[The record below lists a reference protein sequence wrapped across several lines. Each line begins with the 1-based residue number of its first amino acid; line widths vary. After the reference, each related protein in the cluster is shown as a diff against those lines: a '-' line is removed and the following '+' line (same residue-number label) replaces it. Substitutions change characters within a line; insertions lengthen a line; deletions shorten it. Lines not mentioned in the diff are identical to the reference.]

1 MIGGSGEDSGIKKS
15 NVVNRRMFIFAA
27 AKAVVFFGIVGRLF
41 SLQISENK
49 KYLTLS
55 DKNRL
60 REARLPPVR
69 GEFEDYFGNRIAKN
83 LTVYQLH
90 VVPEQVEDF
99 KTLIVRLKDILN
111 LSSSELEELIKKKN
125 KQKPWET
132 LIVSENLT
140 WDEFSKINFY
150 LHELSGAR
158 PVLTVGRN
166 YPYNET
172 YTHVLGYVSEASVED
187 LISNE
192 IIKERNVP
200 GLRVGKTGLEKALEK
215 ELIGTNGV
223 QRFEVNAYGKRINQI
238 DFNEGEQG
246 KRIKLTIDTE
256 IQKYTQELL
265 NEKAGSISVMDIY
278 TGEIIAMNSS
288 PSFDPNLFLYGIE
301 KNKWKEIKSNPLKP
315 LLNKTVSGLY
325 SPGSTIK
332 PIVALSALENDV
344 ITTNMKVNCRGHK
357 HPLEL
362 YGMKYHC
369 WKKQGHG
376 YMSLKNAIKQSCD
389 TYFYEAARLLGVDRL
404 NETAKKFG
412 LGGVVL
418 GEYFNEKKGVV
429 PSTKWKKQAIGQNW
443 YLGETLINGIG
454 QGYIQT
460 TPLQLCLMT
469 AQLANG
475 GHKIYPKII
484 FDDQQESIESI
495 KQKMKFAAEK
505 KDEDSNIFS
514 TTEKLFNPK
523 EKNYKILYRNKE
535 NVKFVLDA
543 MFRSTNEVYGTS
555 FSSRIEDPKYQFAG
569 KTGTAQVKRI
579 TKEER
584 ELDLKTNQIPYKER
598 DHAWFVAFGPYKEPR
613 YAVSIL
619 VEHGGSGSATAAP
632 IAKKLFKFVIDRH
645 ELREKINK
653 KNLASTDI

>member
-1 MIGGSGEDSGIKKS
+1 MIGSGEDSGFKKS
-15 NVVNRRMFIFAA
+15 NTINRRMFIFAA

-69 GEFEDYFGNRIAKN
+69 GEFVDYFGKRIAKN

-111 LSSSELEELIKKKN
+111 LSNNHLQELIKKKN
-125 KQKPWET
+125 NQKPWET

-187 LISNE
+187 LVTNE
-192 IIKERNVP
+192 TIKERNVP

-238 DFNEGEQG
+238 DFKEGEQG
-246 KRIKLTIDTE
+246 KTIKLTIDTE

-265 NEKAGSISVMDIY
+265 NGRAGSISIMDIY

-301 KNKWKEIKSNPLKP
+301 KDKWKQIKKDPLKP

-332 PIVALSALENDV
+332 PLVALSALENDV
-344 ITTNMKVNCRGHK
+344 ITTNLKVNCRGHK

-376 YMSLKNAIKQSCD
+376 YMSLQNAIKQSCD

-404 NETAKKFG
+404 YKTAKKFG
-412 LGGVVL
+412 LGNVVL

-429 PSTKWKKQAIGQNW
+429 PSTKWKKEAIGQNW

-484 FDDQQESIESI
+484 YDNNQETIETI
-495 KQKMKFAAEK
+495 KQKMKFAEENK
-505 KDEDSNIFS
+505 LKDSNLLS
-514 TTEKLFNPK
+514 ATEKLFK
-523 EKNYKILYRNKE
+523 KDEKTYDALYRNKE

-543 MFRSTNEVYGTS
+543 MFRSTNEIYGTS
-555 FSSRIEDPKYQFAG
+555 FSSKIEDPKYQFAG

-579 TKEER
+579 TEEER

-598 DHAWFVAFGPYKEPR
+598 DHAWYVAFGPYKNPR

-619 VEHGGSGSATAAP
+619 VEHGGSGSSTAAP

-645 ELREKINK
+645 ELREKEKK
-653 KNLASTDI
+653 KNLATTDI